1 MNVLTLVL
9 LCASSLFSANALA
22 QWQWV
27 DAQGR
32 KVFSD
37 LPPPVEIPAERIV
50 KRPSGAKS
58 APPPA
63 SQAPGPAAAS
73 SSAPPVSRSSG
84 VDPALQAKK
93 NAEEAEKTRREQAEA
108 DAQEKKL
115 AQARQENCTRAKA
128 AQTALTDG
136 RLIAHTNAKGERVFM
151 DDAARSA
158 ERQRAQSTIAS
169 DCGPAPKAA
178 QPGVQ

>member
-1 MNVLTLVL
+1 MNVFTLVL

-37 LPPPVEIPAERIV
+37 LPPPVEVPAERIV
-50 KRPSGAKS
+50 KRPASAKS

-63 SQAPGPAAAS
+63 SQAPSPAAAS
-73 SSAPPVSRSSG
+73 STAPPVSRSAG

-93 NAEEAEKTRREQAEA
+93 TADEAEKARREQAET

-136 RLIAHTNAKGERVFM
+136 RLIAHTNANGERVFM